1 MTGNVIYISSGTATT
16 PIASTKSDTI
26 DTLCEKIERASST
39 QQDWREFLAG
49 RKEWS
54 MSVDWLVTAV
64 EDIQKLLFVGNTY
77 TLNVVHRNGNTK
89 TTLLTGSA
97 LCTRCEVKS
106 QNNGLVTGS
115 FSFSGSGPLAPPPS
129 T

>member
-1 MTGNVIYISSGTATT
+1 MVGNIIYITAGNSTT

-26 DTLCEKIERASST
+26 DALCEKIERASAT

-64 EDIQKLLFVGNTY
+64 EDIQKLLFISNIY
-77 TLNVVHRNGNTK
+77 TLNVVHRNGNTV
-89 TTLLTGSA
+89 TTLLTGKA

-115 FSFSGSGPLAPPPS
+115 FSFSGSGPLAPPSS